1 MGSFEKNKLK
11 EQLAKDI
18 KNYLEKG
25 GVVNKL
31 PVCPEV
37 TKIKKEIDRNIVTWS
52 NFNASRHF

>member
-25 GVVNKL
+25 GVVNKI
-31 PVCPEV
+31 PVSPEV
-37 TKIKKEIDRNIVTWS
+37 TKIKKEIDKKY
-52 NFNASRHF
+52 FNKF